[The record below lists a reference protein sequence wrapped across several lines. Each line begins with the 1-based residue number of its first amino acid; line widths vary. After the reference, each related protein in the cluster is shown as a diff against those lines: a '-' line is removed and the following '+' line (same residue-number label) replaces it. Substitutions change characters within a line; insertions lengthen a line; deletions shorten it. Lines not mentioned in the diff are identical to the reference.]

1 MSTVSV
7 IIPTKNRSAML
18 RRAVKSVLRQTYSD
32 WDIIIVDDASD
43 DDTPGMVNY
52 MLGRYGLQGRL
63 KYIRHEKPL
72 GGAAARN
79 KGIFSA
85 RGFYIAFLDDDD
97 KWMPEKL
104 EKQVG
109 CMKANENA
117 GICYTGRKIVRTG
130 DIIPGLGKKYSYR
143 KPPAFDHYKAIMT
156 DNFVGITSSVMI
168 PRSVL
173 LAVSGFDEVLPCY
186 QDYDLFIRILERWKA
201 VGIDEPLVLYYLE
214 KSTQHVSLSRSK
226 IEFANSYLLGKYS
239 ESHYIK
245 LLKRS
250 LFMIHLKKMLKS
262 FSYAGEVAVWKIK
275 KGR

>member
-1 MSTVSV
+1 
-7 IIPTKNRSAML
+7 ML
-18 RRAVKSVLRQTYSD
+18 KRAVKSVVRQTYSD
-32 WDIIIVDDASD
+32 WDIVIIDDASE
-43 DDTPGMVNY
+43 DDTPAMVNY
-52 MLGRYGLQGRL
+52 MLERYRLQGRL

-109 CMKANENA
+109 CMKENADA

-130 DIIPGLGKKYSYR
+130 DIIPGLGKRYSYR
-143 KPPAFDHYKAIMT
+143 KPPTFDHYKAIMT

-173 LAVSGFDEVLPCY
+173 LAVEGFDEVLPCY

-262 FSYAGEVAVWKIK
+262 FSYAREAAAWKIK
-275 KGR
+275 KSR